1 MRFSSASLSGLAALT
16 TSVQSWPADRP
27 ASQQIRSYETML
39 ERSGEQGQQQKR
51 RGGKKASFF
60 FFFFFFFLS
69 LALTETFT
77 TLFTLAS
84 FFCCAA
90 NGVELSLDASALSSL
105 FSANKSAGSD
115 SEKLACCW
123 CQR

>member
-60 FFFFFFFLS
+60 FFFFFFFFFSPYLNIHNAVYTRFFFLLRRQRS
-69 LALTETFT
+69 RAVLGRQRAVIAL
-77 TLFTLAS
+77 L
-84 FFCCAA
+84 
-90 NGVELSLDASALSSL
+90 
-105 FSANKSAGSD
+105 
-115 SEKLACCW
+115 
-123 CQR
+123 R